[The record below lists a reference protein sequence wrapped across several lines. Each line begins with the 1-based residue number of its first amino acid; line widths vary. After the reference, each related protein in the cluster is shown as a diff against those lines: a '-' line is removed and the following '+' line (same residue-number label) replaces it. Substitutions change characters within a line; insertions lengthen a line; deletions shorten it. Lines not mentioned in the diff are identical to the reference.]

1 MKKIFFAL
9 LVLGTALFA
18 SCVQE
23 KSFETIPV
31 GENSV
36 AFVMQGSSTRSG
48 EESAAPV
55 TRGITIQMKG
65 IEDENLYLEE
75 TIEELNPIPA
85 TRGIPAYT
93 ENVGSVYKNNLGVHV
108 VGGNFG
114 ADAKFWN
121 MDDKAYEGGNNGW
134 RYQYDYDGN
143 PWPKDKGE
151 AVKFYLRMPY
161 EGSGVSNL
169 TYPSEGTT
177 SFKLVSP
184 TEGSAQQDLLFGY
197 TSISKNQHDGY
208 LPAGAPVTMYH
219 ALTGIKF
226 SNGHPNDNETKT
238 IITKVEIIGL
248 AGSGT
253 ATVSSTG
260 VVQWTGLD
268 GYSTETSPFYVRFD
282 NPTYDKDAGA
292 RNSDGT
298 VSTTG
303 NKQWNS
309 DFGSS
314 WTSAAADHNLN
325 ESDGSLTFWFIPQE
339 MTNDVILKVYF
350 TVKTPD
356 SVNGFHNDAC
366 HEIALGSLLNEAY
379 TGAGKE
385 GNLKWEAGQLRTYTL
400 KPFDVD
406 VEIEDSIT
414 ATVKSNLHVAN
425 TGNVDEYV
433 RMMVIG
439 NWYGWKS
446 QESKEAG
453 DDPCILVGY
462 QYQSKA
468 LATEAGHP
476 EDPMVLPWYGG
487 GYPCRVPGDAS
498 TIDLSLDV
506 PGYDGPRVDPYGS
519 FDSSFTL
526 AKLSDARDG
535 KRNDWAD
542 ASGGYYF
549 TMPIGPGDILDASTA
564 GTKDLFNTYT
574 LNGTVPTIYVA
585 TNGTQRTA
593 AYGVHLV
600 MEIAVQAIKVP
611 TEIVNGVE
619 KPVWWLQAWYDA
631 TGIKKLNPE
640 YVDDDG
646 VSINEKF
653 VTYYENGEYEPSQN

>member
-1 MKKIFFAL
+1 MKKIYIAL
-9 LVLGTALFA
+9 LALGTVLFA

-48 EESAAPV
+48 EESVAPV

-143 PWPKDKGE
+143 PWPKDKKE

-161 EGSGVSNL
+161 EGSGVSDL

-226 SNGHPNDNETKT
+226 SNGHLNDKETKT

-253 ATVSSTG
+253 ATVSADGT
-260 VVQWTGLD
+260 VQWPSTSLGN
-268 GYSTETSPFYVRFD
+268 YSTETSPFFVEFA
-282 NPTYDKDAGA
+282 NPDYDEDAGA
-292 RNSDGT
+292 DNPDGT
-298 VSTTG
+298 VGTTG
-303 NKQWNS
+303 DKRWDS
-309 DFGSS
+309 GFGSS

-325 ESDGSLTFWFIPQE
+325 NSDGSLTFWFIPQAIPNNL
-339 MTNDVILKVYF
+339 TLKVHF

-356 SVNGFHNDAC
+356 STNGFVDDAGNPNSACHTILLGKLLNDA
-366 HEIALGSLLNEAY
+366 Y
-379 TGAGKE
+379 KDAGKGE
-385 GNLKWEAGQLRTYTL
+385 QLTWGPGQLRTYTL
-400 KPFDVD
+400 KPYDVD
-406 VEIEDSIT
+406 VEIEDSIS
-414 ATVKSNLHVAN
+414 ANEKSGLHVAN
-425 TGNVDEYV
+425 TGNVDEYI

-439 NWYGWKS
+439 NWYD
-446 QESKEAG
+446 G
-453 DDPCILVGY
+453 DGNILVGY
-462 QYQSKA
+462 KYPSKQA
-468 LATEAGHP
+468 AIDAG
-476 EDPMVLPWYGG
+476 EEDDPMVLPWYGG
-487 GYPCRVPGDAS
+487 GYDLDDDS
-498 TIDLSLDV
+498 TT
-506 PGYDGPRVDPYGS
+506 PKVDPYGS

-526 AKLSDARDG
+526 AKLSDDRDG
-535 KRNDWAD
+535 KRDDWAD
-542 ASGGYYF
+542 ASGGYYY
-549 TMPIGPGDILDASTA
+549 TMPVGPGEKLSEAAA
-564 GTKDLFNTYT
+564 GTADLFKSYT
-574 LNGTVPTIYVA
+574 LDPTKIPRIYIASPGSTERVEA
-585 TNGTQRTA
+585 Q
-593 AYGVHLV
+593 GVHLV
-600 MEIAVQAIKVP
+600 MEIVVQAIAAEPKDK
-611 TEIVNGVE
+611 NGNDN
-619 KPVWWLQAWYDA
+619 WWLQAWYDA
-631 TGIKKLNPE
+631 TGIAKLAPDYEKNQ
-640 YVDDDG
+640 
-646 VSINEKF
+646 KF
-653 VTYYENGEYEPSQN
+653 VTYYENHEYDQ